1 MKPNKCCSYFSIIF
15 QIVWLIFC
23 YCFLNVSLPTVFLFL
38 FFLFIVFLKFII
50 FLSSLFKLFFFLFLV
65 AYFFLHKN
73 LSLPAH
79 SFIFLSFFSCLISA
93 SVKNL
98 SLSDLLFCFFVP
110 FSIFFLLPFVLFF
123 TFCRH
128 HFSFSLLIQTAF

>member
-1 MKPNKCCSYFSIIF
+1 M
-15 QIVWLIFC
+15 
-23 YCFLNVSLPTVFLFL
+23 LFL
-38 FFLFIVFLKFII
+38 FFYYIPNCLVDILLLFFKCFITNSFSIYFLFFIVFLKFII